1 MFGLAL
7 ILLAACQA
15 AGKNPDDLEI
25 PVIQA
30 TPDMSLCQNEAYPQ
44 EAPLFVDVSPDLLV
58 AQPSGS
64 KFFDRQ
70 TGDGRVPTIQDLV
83 TVKYTGWL
91 DDGCIFDSTY
101 TRGED
106 AQLLLVSLIP
116 GWREAIV
123 TMATGTIRR
132 VEIPP
137 DLAYQEIGSPPVIPP
152 NATLTC
158 DIELVGVLTP
168 AEAIATATVVAL
180 SFTPTP

>member
-30 TPDMSLCQNEAYPQ
+30 TPDMSLCQNDAYPQ

-58 AQPSGS
+58 AQPSGI

-91 DDGCIFDSTY
+91 GDGCIFDSTY

-106 AQLLLVSLIP
+106 ARLLLVSLIP
-116 GWREAIV
+116 G
-123 TMATGTIRR
+123 
-132 VEIPP
+132 
-137 DLAYQEIGSPPVIPP
+137 
-152 NATLTC
+152 
-158 DIELVGVLTP
+158 
-168 AEAIATATVVAL
+168 
-180 SFTPTP
+180 